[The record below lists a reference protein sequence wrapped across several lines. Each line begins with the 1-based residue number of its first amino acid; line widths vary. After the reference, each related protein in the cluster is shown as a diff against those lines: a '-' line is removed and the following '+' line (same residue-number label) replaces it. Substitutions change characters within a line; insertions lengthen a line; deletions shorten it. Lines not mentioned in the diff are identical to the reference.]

1 MPATSTT
8 PLQLD
13 LDPSSGWGRQLLK
26 WCAGAAMS
34 GLILLTLAY
43 VQKTEF
49 IEPAPPI
56 ADLQSIILEPAPP
69 PPPEVAMREPPP
81 PTVLDLEP
89 LASDNVVKIA
99 VAPLTY
105 QIPLPEAEP
114 ILEISLDAI
123 RPDSLDVGSDPNHIF
138 QYRDVDQHPVVTS
151 RVTPNVTSKDIG
163 DRRDK
168 RVIVSMVVTRA
179 GVSRNITLVET
190 SGLPTLDEKIIEA
203 LARWQFRPALRNGVP
218 VNCLVIQS
226 VRIKPSRSNSPF
238 SYD

>member
-1 MPATSTT
+1 M
-8 PLQLD
+8 
-13 LDPSSGWGRQLLK
+13 K
-26 WCAGAAMS
+26 WSAGAGMS

-43 VQKTEF
+43 VQKTDF

-56 ADLQSIILEPAPP
+56 ANLQNIVLEPPPP
-69 PPPEVAMREPPP
+69 PPPEIAMREPPP

-89 LASDNVVKIA
+89 LPSDNIIKIA

-105 QIPLPEAEP
+105 EVPLPEAEP

-123 RPDSLDVGSDPNHIF
+123 RPDSLNAERNPDHIF

-151 RVTPNVTSKDIG
+151 RVKPNINSRDMDG
-163 DRRDK
+163 GRDK
-168 RVIVSMVVTRA
+168 RVVVSMVVTRA
-179 GVSRNITLVET
+179 GVARNISLVES
-190 SGLPTLDEKIIEA
+190 SGRQTLDDKVLEA
-203 LARWQFRPALRNGVP
+203 LIKWKFRPALRNGVP

-238 SYD
+238 GI

>member
-1 MPATSTT
+1 
-8 PLQLD
+8 
-13 LDPSSGWGRQLLK
+13 
-26 WCAGAAMS
+26 MS

-43 VQKTEF
+43 VQKTDF

-56 ADLQSIILEPAPP
+56 ANLQNIVLEPPPP
-69 PPPEVAMREPPP
+69 PPPEIAMREPPT

-89 LASDNVVKIA
+89 LPSDNIIKIA

-105 QIPLPEAEP
+105 EVPLPEAEP

-123 RPDSLDVGSDPNHIF
+123 RPDSLNAERNPDHIF

-151 RVTPNVTSKDIG
+151 RVKPNINSRDMDG
-163 DRRDK
+163 GRDK
-168 RVIVSMVVTRA
+168 RVVVSMVVTRA
-179 GVSRNITLVET
+179 GVARNISLVES
-190 SGLPTLDEKIIEA
+190 SGRQTLDDKVLEA
-203 LARWQFRPALRNGVP
+203 LIKWKFRPALRNGVP

-238 SYD
+238 GI

>member
-1 MPATSTT
+1 MSASPD
-8 PLQLD
+8 LLELD
-13 LDPSSGWGRQLLK
+13 LDPASGWGRQALK
-26 WCAGAAMS
+26 WSAGAGMS

-43 VQKTEF
+43 VQKTDF

-56 ADLQSIILEPAPP
+56 ANLQNIVLEPPPP
-69 PPPEVAMREPPP
+69 PPPEIAMREPPT

-89 LASDNVVKIA
+89 LPSDNIIKIA

-105 QIPLPEAEP
+105 EVPLPEAEP

-123 RPDSLDVGSDPNHIF
+123 RPDSLNAERNPDHIF

-151 RVTPNVTSKDIG
+151 RVKPNINSRDMDG
-163 DRRDK
+163 GRDK
-168 RVIVSMVVTRA
+168 RVVVSMVVTRA
-179 GVSRNITLVET
+179 GVARNISLVES
-190 SGLPTLDEKIIEA
+190 SGRQTLDDKVLEA
-203 LARWQFRPALRNGVP
+203 LIKWKFRPALRNGVP

-238 SYD
+238 GI

>member
-1 MPATSTT
+1 MSASPD
-8 PLQLD
+8 LLELD
-13 LDPSSGWGRQLLK
+13 LDPASGWGRQALK
-26 WCAGAAMS
+26 WSAGAGMS

-43 VQKTEF
+43 VQKTDF

-56 ADLQSIILEPAPP
+56 ANLQNIVLEPLPP
-69 PPPEVAMREPPP
+69 PPPEIAMREPPP

-89 LASDNVVKIA
+89 LPSDNIMKIA

-105 QIPLPEAEP
+105 EVPLPEAEP

-123 RPDSLDVGSDPNHIF
+123 RPDSLNAERNPDHIF

-151 RVTPNVTSKDIG
+151 RVKPNINSRDMDG
-163 DRRDK
+163 GRDK
-168 RVIVSMVVTRA
+168 RVVVSMVVTRA
-179 GVSRNITLVET
+179 GVARNISLVES
-190 SGLPTLDEKIIEA
+190 SGRQTLDDKVLEA
-203 LARWQFRPALRNGVP
+203 LIKWKFRPALRNGVP

-238 SYD
+238 GI

>member
-1 MPATSTT
+1 MSTA
-8 PLQLD
+8 PDLLQLD
-13 LDPSSGWGRQLLK
+13 LDPASGWSRRVLK
-26 WCAGAAMS
+26 WSAGAGMS

-43 VQKTEF
+43 VQKTDF

-56 ADLQSIILEPAPP
+56 ANLQNIVLEPPPP
-69 PPPEVAMREPPP
+69 PPPEIAMREPPP

-89 LASDNVVKIA
+89 LPSDNVIKIA

-105 QIPLPEAEP
+105 EVPLPEAEP

-123 RPDSLDVGSDPNHIF
+123 RPDSLNAETNPDHIF

-151 RVTPNVTSKDIG
+151 RVKPNITARDMDG
-163 DRRDK
+163 GRDK
-168 RVIVSMVVTRA
+168 RVVVSMVVTRA
-179 GVSRNITLVET
+179 GVARNISLVES
-190 SGLPTLDEKIIEA
+190 SGQQTLDDKVLEA
-203 LARWQFRPALRNGVP
+203 LVKWKFRPALRNGIP

-238 SYD
+238 GI

>member
-1 MPATSTT
+1 MSASPD
-8 PLQLD
+8 LLELD
-13 LDPSSGWGRQLLK
+13 LDPASGWGRQALK
-26 WCAGAAMS
+26 WSAGAGMS

-43 VQKTEF
+43 VQKTDF

-56 ADLQSIILEPAPP
+56 ANLQNIVLEPPPP
-69 PPPEVAMREPPP
+69 PPPEIAMREPPP

-89 LASDNVVKIA
+89 LPSDNIIKIA

-105 QIPLPEAEP
+105 EVPLPEAEP

-123 RPDSLDVGSDPNHIF
+123 RPDSLNAERNPDHIF

-151 RVTPNVTSKDIG
+151 RVKPNINSRDMDG
-163 DRRDK
+163 GRDK
-168 RVIVSMVVTRA
+168 RVVVSMVVTRA
-179 GVSRNITLVET
+179 GVARNISLVES
-190 SGLPTLDEKIIEA
+190 SGRQTLDDKVLEA
-203 LARWQFRPALRNGVP
+203 LIKWKFRPALRNGVP

-238 SYD
+238 GI

>member
-1 MPATSTT
+1 
-8 PLQLD
+8 
-13 LDPSSGWGRQLLK
+13 
-26 WCAGAAMS
+26 MS

-43 VQKTEF
+43 VQKTDF

-56 ADLQSIILEPAPP
+56 ANLQNIVLEPPPP
-69 PPPEVAMREPPP
+69 PPPEIVMREPPP

-89 LASDNVVKIA
+89 LPSDNIIKIA

-105 QIPLPEAEP
+105 EVPLPEAEP

-123 RPDSLDVGSDPNHIF
+123 RPDSLNAERNPDHIF

-151 RVTPNVTSKDIG
+151 RVKPNINSRDMDG
-163 DRRDK
+163 GRDK
-168 RVIVSMVVTRA
+168 RVVVSMVVTRA
-179 GVSRNITLVET
+179 GVARNISLVES
-190 SGLPTLDEKIIEA
+190 SGRQTLDDKVLEA
-203 LARWQFRPALRNGVP
+203 LIKWKFRPALRNGVP

-238 SYD
+238 GI

>member
-1 MPATSTT
+1 
-8 PLQLD
+8 
-13 LDPSSGWGRQLLK
+13 
-26 WCAGAAMS
+26 MS

-43 VQKTEF
+43 VQKTDF

-56 ADLQSIILEPAPP
+56 ANLQNIVLEPPPP
-69 PPPEVAMREPPP
+69 PPPEIAMREPPP

-89 LASDNVVKIA
+89 LPSDNIIKIA

-105 QIPLPEAEP
+105 EVPLPEAEP

-123 RPDSLDVGSDPNHIF
+123 RPDSLNAERNPDHIF

-151 RVTPNVTSKDIG
+151 RVKPNINSRDMDG
-163 DRRDK
+163 GRDK
-168 RVIVSMVVTRA
+168 RVVVSMVVTRA
-179 GVSRNITLVET
+179 GVARNISLVES
-190 SGLPTLDEKIIEA
+190 SGRQTLDDKVLEA
-203 LARWQFRPALRNGVP
+203 LIKWKFRPALRNGVP

-238 SYD
+238 GI